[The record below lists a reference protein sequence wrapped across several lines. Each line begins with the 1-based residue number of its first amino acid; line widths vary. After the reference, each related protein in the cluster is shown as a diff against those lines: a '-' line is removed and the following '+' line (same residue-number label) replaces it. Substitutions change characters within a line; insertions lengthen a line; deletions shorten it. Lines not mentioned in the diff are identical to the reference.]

1 MSGPVEGWR
10 PSPGG
15 WVNWHRLVALA
26 RYRSAPVRRA
36 VIQAREEGRLIDLTF
51 GQATRWVAFAD
62 SAKRGV
68 SPHAGLGRCIFPMGL
83 AQGPVVAGGAAEGG
97 GAIRTGA
104 RRVPGSVHDL
114 PESIHDADR
123 DVRRPIVDVGTG
135 STSGPGLPGR
145 RR

>member
-62 SAKRGV
+62 SGHLLLLANL
-68 SPHAGLGRCIFPMGL
+68 PFPL
-83 AQGPVVAGGAAEGG
+83 EEEA
-97 GAIRTGA
+97 
-104 RRVPGSVHDL
+104 
-114 PESIHDADR
+114 
-123 DVRRPIVDVGTG
+123 
-135 STSGPGLPGR
+135 
-145 RR
+145 